1 MRENA
6 ASILKQRRFGT
17 LGGTIDF
24 VIINTTVEKVSYLV
38 HEQAAGITIKSV

>member
-6 ASILKQRRFGT
+6 ASIVKQRQFGT

-24 VIINTTVEKVSYLV
+24 DIYTTVEKVPYLV